1 MKQLFERRGVLRLA
15 ALAASA
21 AIAYGAG
28 GAIASHAQD
37 RSSVKIGYAVSKTGV
52 NAAGAG
58 VTTIPNYKLW
68 VDDVNKAGGLKLP
81 DGSQLPIEITE
92 YDDRSAAEE
101 AVRAIERLATQ
112 DKVDFILPPWGTGFN
127 LAIAPLMDRLGY
139 PQLAVTAVTDKAPE
153 FAARWKKSFWLLG
166 GGSDYAKSLAGVMA
180 TARDAGTINNKVA
193 MISVADG
200 FGIDLVNGAR
210 PALTEAGFELAYDK
224 TYPLGTTDFGTLVNE
239 AQASGADTFIAFSYP
254 PGSFALTKQAQVVS
268 FNPKVFYLGVG
279 IAFPIY
285 PKMNDGNVEGVMSL
299 GGVDTGSEEIA
310 SYFERHTALNGQPP
324 DSWASAVTYASLQM
338 LQQAIERKG
347 LDRDAVSQ
355 ELSSGEFD
363 TILGMIRMEDNQL
376 RTLWWT
382 GQWQDGKFVATAPA
396 DRDGAGEAVIPK
408 PAWK

>member
-28 GAIASHAQD
+28 GATASHAQD

-210 PALTEAGFELAYDK
+210 PALSEAGFELAYDK

-279 IAFPIY
+279 VAFPIY

-363 TILGMIRMEDNQL
+363 TILGTIRMEDNQL

-382 GQWQDGKFVATAPA
+382 GQWQDGKFVAIAPA
-396 DRDGAGEAVIPK
+396 DREGAGEAVIPK

>member
-28 GAIASHAQD
+28 GATASHAQD

-180 TARDAGTINNKVA
+180 TARGAGTINNKVA

-279 IAFPIY
+279 VAFPIY

-355 ELSSGEFD
+355 ELSSGEFE
-363 TILGMIRMEDNQL
+363 TILGTIRMEDNQL

-382 GQWQDGKFVATAPA
+382 GQWQDGKFVAIAPA
-396 DRDGAGEAVIPK
+396 DREGAGEAVIPK

>member
-28 GAIASHAQD
+28 GATASHAQD

-279 IAFPIY
+279 VAFPIY

-355 ELSSGEFD
+355 ELSSGEFE
-363 TILGMIRMEDNQL
+363 TILGTIRMEDNQL

-382 GQWQDGKFVATAPA
+382 GQWQDGKFVAIAPA

>member
-28 GAIASHAQD
+28 GATASHAQD

-279 IAFPIY
+279 VAFPIY

-355 ELSSGEFD
+355 ELSSGEFE
-363 TILGMIRMEDNQL
+363 TILGTIRMEDNQL

-382 GQWQDGKFVATAPA
+382 GQWQDGKFVAIAPA
-396 DRDGAGEAVIPK
+396 DREGAGEAVIPK

>member
-21 AIAYGAG
+21 AIAYGVG
-28 GAIASHAQD
+28 GATASHAQD

-180 TARDAGTINNKVA
+180 TARGAGTINNKVA

-279 IAFPIY
+279 VAFPIY

-363 TILGMIRMEDNQL
+363 TILGTIRMEDNQL

-382 GQWQDGKFVATAPA
+382 GQWQDGKFVAIAPA
-396 DRDGAGEAVIPK
+396 DREGAGEAVIPK

>member
-28 GAIASHAQD
+28 GATASHAQD

-180 TARDAGTINNKVA
+180 TARGAGTINNKVA

-355 ELSSGEFD
+355 ELSSGEFE
-363 TILGMIRMEDNQL
+363 TILGTIRMEDNQL

-382 GQWQDGKFVATAPA
+382 GQWQDGKFVAIAPA
-396 DRDGAGEAVIPK
+396 DREGAGEAVIPK

>member
-28 GAIASHAQD
+28 GATASHAQD

-166 GGSDYAKSLAGVMA
+166 GGSDYAKSLAGVMV

-382 GQWQDGKFVATAPA
+382 GQWQDGKFVAIAPA
-396 DRDGAGEAVIPK
+396 DREGAGEAVIPK

>member
-28 GAIASHAQD
+28 GATASHAQD

-285 PKMNDGNVEGVMSL
+285 PKLNDGNVEGVMSL

-382 GQWQDGKFVATAPA
+382 GQWQDGKFVAIAPA

>member
-28 GAIASHAQD
+28 GATASHAQD

-180 TARDAGTINNKVA
+180 TARGAGTINNKVA

-279 IAFPIY
+279 VAFPIY

-355 ELSSGEFD
+355 ELSSGEFE
-363 TILGMIRMEDNQL
+363 TILGTIRMEDNQL

-382 GQWQDGKFVATAPA
+382 GQWQDGKFVAIAPA

>member
-15 ALAASA
+15 ASA
-21 AIAYGAG
+21 AIAYGIG
-28 GAIASHAQD
+28 GATASHAQD

-279 IAFPIY
+279 VAFPIY

-363 TILGMIRMEDNQL
+363 TILGTIRMEDNQL

-382 GQWQDGKFVATAPA
+382 GQWQDGKFVAIAPA

>member
-28 GAIASHAQD
+28 GATASHAQD

-279 IAFPIY
+279 VAFPIY

-355 ELSSGEFD
+355 ELSSGEFE
-363 TILGMIRMEDNQL
+363 TILGKIRMEDNQL

-382 GQWQDGKFVATAPA
+382 GQWQDGKFVAIAPA
-396 DRDGAGEAVIPK
+396 DREGAGEAVIPK

>member
-180 TARDAGTINNKVA
+180 TARGAGTINNKVA

-239 AQASGADTFIAFSYP
+239 PQASGADTFIAFSYP

-285 PKMNDGNVEGVMSL
+285 PKLNDGNVEGVMSL

-382 GQWQDGKFVATAPA
+382 GQWQDGKFVAIAPA
-396 DRDGAGEAVIPK
+396 DREGAGEAVIPK

>member
-28 GAIASHAQD
+28 GATASHAQD

-279 IAFPIY
+279 VAFPIY

-382 GQWQDGKFVATAPA
+382 GQWQDGKFVAIAPA
-396 DRDGAGEAVIPK
+396 DREGAGEAVIPK

>member
-28 GAIASHAQD
+28 GATASHAQD

-180 TARDAGTINNKVA
+180 TARGAGTINNKVA

-279 IAFPIY
+279 VAFPIY

-382 GQWQDGKFVATAPA
+382 GQWQDGKFVAIAPA

>member
-279 IAFPIY
+279 VAFPIY

-363 TILGMIRMEDNQL
+363 TILGTIRMEDNQL

-382 GQWQDGKFVATAPA
+382 GQWQDGKFVAIAPA

>member
-28 GAIASHAQD
+28 GATASHAQD

-180 TARDAGTINNKVA
+180 TARGAGTINNKVA

-363 TILGMIRMEDNQL
+363 TILGTIRMEDNQL

-382 GQWQDGKFVATAPA
+382 GQWQDGKFVAIAPA
-396 DRDGAGEAVIPK
+396 DREGAGEAVIPK

>member
-28 GAIASHAQD
+28 GATASHAQD

-180 TARDAGTINNKVA
+180 TARGAGTINNKVA

-382 GQWQDGKFVATAPA
+382 GQWQDGKFVAIAPA
-396 DRDGAGEAVIPK
+396 DREGAGEAVIPK

>member
-355 ELSSGEFD
+355 ELSSGEFE
-363 TILGMIRMEDNQL
+363 TILGTIRMEDNQL

-382 GQWQDGKFVATAPA
+382 GQWQDGKFVAIAPA
-396 DRDGAGEAVIPK
+396 DREGAGEAVIPK

>member
-166 GGSDYAKSLAGVMA
+166 GGSDYAKALAGVMA
-180 TARDAGTINNKVA
+180 TARGAGTINNKVA

-279 IAFPIY
+279 VAFPIY

-382 GQWQDGKFVATAPA
+382 GQWQDGKFVAIAPA

>member
-112 DKVDFILPPWGTGFN
+112 DKVDCILPPWGTGFN

-279 IAFPIY
+279 VAFPIY

-382 GQWQDGKFVATAPA
+382 GQWQDGKFVAIAPA
-396 DRDGAGEAVIPK
+396 DREGAGEAVIPK

>member
-28 GAIASHAQD
+28 GATASHAQD

-279 IAFPIY
+279 VAFPIY

-382 GQWQDGKFVATAPA
+382 GQWQDGKFVAIAPA

>member
-279 IAFPIY
+279 VAFPIY

-382 GQWQDGKFVATAPA
+382 GQWQDGKFVAIAPA
-396 DRDGAGEAVIPK
+396 DREGAGEAVIPK

>member
-279 IAFPIY
+279 VAFPIY

-355 ELSSGEFD
+355 ELSSGEFE
-363 TILGMIRMEDNQL
+363 TILGTIRMEDNQL

-382 GQWQDGKFVATAPA
+382 GQWQDGKFVAIAPA

>member
-28 GAIASHAQD
+28 GATASHAQD

-210 PALTEAGFELAYDK
+210 PPLTEAGFELAYDK

-279 IAFPIY
+279 VAFPIY

-355 ELSSGEFD
+355 ELSSGEFE
-363 TILGMIRMEDNQL
+363 TILGTIRMEDNQL

-382 GQWQDGKFVATAPA
+382 GQWQDGKFVAIAPA
-396 DRDGAGEAVIPK
+396 DREGAGEAVIPK

>member
-279 IAFPIY
+279 VAFPIY

-355 ELSSGEFD
+355 ELSSGEFE
-363 TILGMIRMEDNQL
+363 TILGTIRMEDNQL

-382 GQWQDGKFVATAPA
+382 GQWQDGKFVAIAPA
-396 DRDGAGEAVIPK
+396 DREGAGEAVIPK

>member
-28 GAIASHAQD
+28 GATASHAQD

-180 TARDAGTINNKVA
+180 TARGAGTINNKVA

-382 GQWQDGKFVATAPA
+382 GQWQDGKFVAIAPA

>member
-28 GAIASHAQD
+28 GATASHAQD

-355 ELSSGEFD
+355 ELSSGEFE
-363 TILGMIRMEDNQL
+363 TILGTIRMEDNQL

-382 GQWQDGKFVATAPA
+382 GQWQDGKFVAIAPA
-396 DRDGAGEAVIPK
+396 DREGAGEAVIPK

>member
-28 GAIASHAQD
+28 GATASHAQD

-239 AQASGADTFIAFSYP
+239 AQASGTDTFIAFSYP

-279 IAFPIY
+279 VAFPIY

-382 GQWQDGKFVATAPA
+382 GQWQDGKFVAIAPA

>member
-28 GAIASHAQD
+28 GATASHAQD

-92 YDDRSAAEE
+92 YDDRSTAEE

-180 TARDAGTINNKVA
+180 TARGAGTINNKVA

-279 IAFPIY
+279 VAFPIY

-382 GQWQDGKFVATAPA
+382 GQWQDGKFVAIAPA

>member
-28 GAIASHAQD
+28 GATASHAQD

-92 YDDRSAAEE
+92 YDDRSTAEE

-153 FAARWKKSFWLLG
+153 FASRWKKSFWLLG

-180 TARDAGTINNKVA
+180 RARDAGTINNKVA

-279 IAFPIY
+279 VAFPIY

-355 ELSSGEFD
+355 ELSSGEFE
-363 TILGMIRMEDNQL
+363 TILGTIRMEDNQL

-382 GQWQDGKFVATAPA
+382 GQWQDGKFVAIAPA

>member
-21 AIAYGAG
+21 AIAYGVG
-28 GAIASHAQD
+28 GATASHAQD

-355 ELSSGEFD
+355 ELSSGEFE
-363 TILGMIRMEDNQL
+363 TILGTIRMEDNQL

-382 GQWQDGKFVATAPA
+382 GQWQDGKFVAIAPA
-396 DRDGAGEAVIPK
+396 DREGAGEAVIPK

>member
-21 AIAYGAG
+21 AIAYGVG
-28 GAIASHAQD
+28 GATASHAQD

-279 IAFPIY
+279 VAFPIY

-382 GQWQDGKFVATAPA
+382 GQWQDGKFVAIAPA
-396 DRDGAGEAVIPK
+396 DREGAGEAVIPK

>member
-28 GAIASHAQD
+28 GATASHAQD

-180 TARDAGTINNKVA
+180 TARGAGTINNKVA

-279 IAFPIY
+279 VAFPIY

-382 GQWQDGKFVATAPA
+382 GQWQDGKFVAIAPA
-396 DRDGAGEAVIPK
+396 DREGAGEAVIPK

>member
-28 GAIASHAQD
+28 GATASHAQD

-180 TARDAGTINNKVA
+180 TARGAGTINNKVA

-285 PKMNDGNVEGVMSL
+285 PKLNDGNVEGVMSL

-355 ELSSGEFD
+355 ELSSGEFE
-363 TILGMIRMEDNQL
+363 TILGTIRMEDNQL

-382 GQWQDGKFVATAPA
+382 GQWQDGKFVAIAPA
-396 DRDGAGEAVIPK
+396 DREGAGEAVIPK